1 MFDCRL
7 FGVSS
12 VVVVV
17 FGVFI
22 AGKKS
27 AIKTPNTTT
36 TTEETHSQM
45 PQQEVESFEGLL
57 QSLELKFC
65 RLKFGIFRVAN

>member
-7 FGVSS
+7 FGVPS

-17 FGVFI
+17 FGAFI
-22 AGKKS
+22 AEKKS
-27 AIKTPNTTT
+27 AIKAPNTTT

-45 PQQEVESFEGLL
+45 PQQEVDAFEY
-57 QSLELKFC
+57 Q
-65 RLKFGIFRVAN
+65 IPMT

>member
-7 FGVSS
+7 FGVPS
-12 VVVVV
+12 VVVAV

-27 AIKTPNTTT
+27 AIKTPNTAT
-36 TTEETHSQM
+36 TTEGTHSQM
-45 PQQEVESFEGLL
+45 PQQEVESFEY
-57 QSLELKFC
+57 Q
-65 RLKFGIFRVAN
+65 IPMT